1 MMAPTDWQSVRR
13 LAGLLGPH
21 RIAVVIALLS
31 MAVASAGLLGLPIF
45 VRGMLESAA
54 EGKVPSWWQV
64 GAIALILLALAIAAY
79 VSSVLLHEVARK
91 VCARLRSRYVVRW
104 LRSSMVA
111 HRSVPPGEYAER
123 LNSCLADIDWFIK
136 GSLGNSLAL
145 VLVMAG
151 GGAMLFW
158 VSWKLAAVV
167 LVVGPVV
174 VFVLK
179 FVEHEGRRLL
189 RLGRSV
195 SEKMAGLLQ
204 GMVLGLDVIKA
215 FNAEQEGLR
224 RFDARQEELLGIQ
237 RRESFVSS
245 LVEPLLIF
253 AGAVTFL
260 VVVFMAGRL
269 VASGSMD
276 LPEFVTFLVYLMFVL
291 PNLRNLGMQLAR
303 WRHVKVALD
312 FLDDVEHLPEEEDRG
327 SLVAPASGGT
337 VEFRGVC
344 YRHAGR
350 DGGLEDVTFSVAPG
364 EHVGI
369 VGESGTG
376 KSTLFALLLRFYEP
390 QSGVILVGG
399 RDISAC
405 SLASARRLFSYVPQD
420 IVLFEGTLRDNL
432 LFGVPQASDGEIA
445 EAVSA
450 AQLRPFLDAL
460 PQGLDTQAG
469 DRGLRLSAG
478 QRQRLAIA
486 RALLRKSP
494 FVLLDEA
501 TSALDPK
508 TEKSLGVALREVLKD
523 RTVFVV
529 AHRLAALAGLPRIIF
544 LQDGG
549 VADEG
554 THEEL
559 LARCESYR
567 LLAGRSA

>member
-123 LNSCLADIDWFIK
+123 LNSCLVDIDWFIK

-179 FVEHEGRRLL
+179 FVEREGRRLL

-245 LVEPLLIF
+245 LVEPMLIF

-327 SLVAPASGGT
+327 SLVAPPSGGT

-405 SLASARRLFSYVPQD
+405 SLASARRLFSYVPQETL
-420 IVLFEGTLRDNL
+420 LFDGTIRDNL
-432 LFGVPQASDGEIA
+432 RLAQP
-445 EAVSA
+445 SA
-450 AQLRPFLDAL
+450 ADDEIREACIAAQVWSFIESL
-460 PQGLDTQAG
+460 PAGLDTETG
-469 DRGLRLSAG
+469 DRGLRLSSG

-486 RALLRKSP
+486 RALLKKAP
-494 FVLLDEA
+494 VLLLDEA

-508 TEKSLGVALREVLKD
+508 TERLFASALHKEVSG
-523 RTVFVV
+523 RTMLIV
-529 AHRLAALAGLPRIIF
+529 AHRLAAVADLPRIIF
-544 LQDGG
+544 IDRG
-549 VADEG
+549 VVAAEG
-554 THEEL
+554 THREL
-559 LARCESYR
+559 LDRCEEYR
-567 LLAGRSA
+567 LLAGAAA